1 MARRT
6 KEEAQE
12 TRSTIMMEALGLF
25 CQQGVATTSLSD
37 IARAAGVTRGAIYWH
52 FKDKEELFLSLIHI

>member
-12 TRSTIMMEALGLF
+12 TRARILDAAERVF
-25 CQQGVATTSLSD
+25 YEKGVSGS
-37 IARAAGVTRGAIYWH
+37 
-52 FKDKEELFLSLIHI
+52 